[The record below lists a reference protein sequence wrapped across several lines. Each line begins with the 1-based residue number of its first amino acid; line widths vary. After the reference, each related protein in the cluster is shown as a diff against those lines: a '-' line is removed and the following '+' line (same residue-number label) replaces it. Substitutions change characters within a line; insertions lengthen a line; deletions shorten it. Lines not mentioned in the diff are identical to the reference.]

1 MEKYMPKR
9 RVRFGDRKDGTWLRD
24 LDSMHCM
31 GPYIL
36 RKRADR
42 EAFIQES
49 VDLTAANA
57 FLAAKNAADPEF
69 RYTLFQLICAAIV
82 KTAVLRPHLNRFIA
96 GRRYYQRNYL
106 SIAFVAKK
114 KFSDDGHESMM
125 MIYVDEDSTIDAVH
139 NAMEQK
145 INGVRKEGKS
155 DNSTDV
161 MDILTRIPRPLL
173 AVVSWILYALDYF
186 GRVPWDIIREEPNY
200 SSIFLTNLGSIKL
213 NAGYHHLNNWGTNS
227 IFIIVGEKSLCTR
240 VNGQGEAVTREY
252 LNIGITLDE
261 LIADGYYY
269 AKSVKLFK
277 HLLQHPELLERP
289 AKEEVDY
296 E

>member
-1 MEKYMPKR
+1 MEKYMPR
-9 RVRFGDRKDGTWLRD
+9 RRARFGDRKDGTWLRD

-42 EAFIQES
+42 EAFIQED

-57 FLAAKNAADPEF
+57 YLDAKNAANPQF
-69 RYTLFQLICAAIV
+69 KYTLFQLICAAIV
-82 KTAVLRPHLNRFIA
+82 KTVVLRPHLNRFIA

-106 SIAFVAKK
+106 SVAFVAKK
-114 KFSDDGHESMM
+114 AFTDEAHESMM
-125 MIYVDEDSTIDAVH
+125 MIYLDGDTTIDTV
-139 NAMEQK
+139 NSAMEEK
-145 INGVRKEGKS
+145 INGIRKEGKS

-161 MDILTRIPRPLL
+161 MNILTRIPRPLL
-173 AVVSWILYALDYF
+173 AVVAWILYALDYF

-227 IFIIVGEKSLCTR
+227 IFLVVGEKSQRTAM
-240 VNGQGEAVTREY
+240 NSQGEPETREC

-269 AKSVKLFK
+269 AQSVKLFR
-277 HLLQHPELLERP
+277 HLLQHPSLLERP
-289 AKEEVDY
+289 AREEVDY
-296 E
+296 A